1 MATSRD
7 ERDKYRSVL
16 NDVGDVQWRYGHPP
30 AFDLVNQLF
39 EEGQTKVLGLY
50 IYNLYVSF
58 MYVVSKLKICE
69 SDSLLV
75 FGFDHRYGQKDPW
88 KRRFKTR
95 SSHGRWSSHTR
106 SVYKTSRL

>member
-1 MATSRD
+1 MATRE

-50 IYNLYVSF
+50 ITFTFHLC
-58 MYVVSKLKICE
+58 M
-69 SDSLLV
+69 
-75 FGFDHRYGQKDPW
+75 W
-88 KRRFKTR
+88 
-95 SSHGRWSSHTR
+95 
-106 SVYKTSRL
+106 